1 MDGRYPE
8 AHSELRR
15 RGAFLKDVRAAR
27 VIRTEGENGEKLLR
41 RLITADV
48 AKHATGDCLLASML
62 NASGGVMQEVAVIA
76 HTGYWDVVLF
86 PETADTG
93 LAWSRQVAVSFEA
106 EVEQPEDRH
115 VFWLGG
121 PLASDT
127 LKKVD
132 CAVPKAGSFTEPEAG
147 VQVCAFEDI
156 FLIQG
161 ETAKLDAFWKK
172 LAAAGAAAI
181 CLPAFGCDYDESSS
195 PLEVGLGSS
204 VDFSDPARM
213 FIGRALTEARY
224 RAGIRCRLGVL
235 EIQSEDDASK
245 LDSAPE
251 VVLRGNSSEGGIIT
265 TWTVSD
271 SDTILALALL
281 PAESHIGDEAEVS
294 YRAGGEDRVCA
305 GKVIRLR

>member
-1 MDGRYPE
+1 
-8 AHSELRR
+8 
-15 RGAFLKDVRAAR
+15 
-27 VIRTEGENGEKLLR
+27 
-41 RLITADV
+41 
-48 AKHATGDCLLASML
+48 
-62 NASGGVMQEVAVIA
+62 
-76 HTGYWDVVLF
+76 
-86 PETADTG
+86 
-93 LAWSRQVAVSFEA
+93 
-106 EVEQPEDRH
+106 H

-127 LKKVD
+127 LKKVS
-132 CAVPKAGSFTEPEAG
+132 CSVPKAGSFTEPEDG

-161 ETAKLDAFWKK
+161 EASKLDAFWKK
-172 LAAAGAAAI
+172 LAAAGAAPIGEEVWEAARTAI
-181 CLPAFGCDYDESSS
+181 CFPAFGCDFDESSS

-224 RAGIRCRLGVL
+224 RAGIRCRLGLL
-235 EIQSEDDASK
+235 EIQSDDDASK

-251 VVLRGNSSEGGIIT
+251 VVIRGNSSEGGIIT
-265 TWTVSD
+265 TWTLSD
-271 SDTILALALL
+271 SGTILALALL

>member
-1 MDGRYPE
+1 MVKSEDFLPAASGLDGIEWTEDTPKLILSYGDAAAER
-8 AHSELRR
+8 HSALT
-15 RGAFLKDVRAAR
+15 GAFLKDVRAAR

-41 RLITADV
+41 RLITAGV

-161 ETAKLDAFWKK
+161 ETAKLDAFWKR
-172 LAAAGAAAI
+172 
-181 CLPAFGCDYDESSS
+181 PV
-195 PLEVGLGSS
+195 PLRS
-204 VDFSDPARM
+204 VKKPGKPPAR
-213 FIGRALTEARY
+213 R
-224 RAGIRCRLGVL
+224 
-235 EIQSEDDASK
+235 
-245 LDSAPE
+245 SAFPLLA
-251 VVLRGNSSEGGIIT
+251 VIT
-265 TWTVSD
+265 TNPPLRLKWVLARQSTSLIRPVCSSD
-271 SDTILALALL
+271 A
-281 PAESHIGDEAEVS
+281 P
-294 YRAGGEDRVCA
+294 
-305 GKVIRLR
+305 